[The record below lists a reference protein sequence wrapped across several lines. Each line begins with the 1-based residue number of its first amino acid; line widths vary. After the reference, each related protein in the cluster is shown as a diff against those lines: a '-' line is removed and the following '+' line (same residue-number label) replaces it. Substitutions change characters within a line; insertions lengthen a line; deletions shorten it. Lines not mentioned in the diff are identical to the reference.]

1 MGWSALLQDEYIK
14 AVNDI
19 ALADSTPVYLVG
31 GHLRDFVMQT
41 DTKFSAKQN
50 IGPAYLDYDFAVKS
64 ERQNGA
70 AEFARLVSEKL
81 NGVFVLLD
89 EKNDTARVV
98 LNTDTDNPVNI
109 DFALCVGGGI
119 ESDVMRR
126 DYSVNALAWDP
137 KNPDVLIDK
146 VHAMQDIE
154 NRTIRALSEENLKDD
169 PLRILRAYRF
179 SAALSFSIDQTTKNW
194 LAQNASLL
202 SGVAGERI
210 STELFALFSHA
221 NTFVHLQAMA
231 DNKVLDAVFPELAA
245 TRVVTANAYH
255 HLGLLDHS
263 LEAVRQMELFY
274 ERASERLKES
284 CNQIIG
290 HKLNRLAVT
299 KVATLLHDIGKPET
313 WEITP
318 EGRHTFYAHDSLGAK
333 MSDETALRLKWSK
346 SVSRFINRLIKWHL
360 RPGALF
366 HSGEPTQ
373 KAINRFY
380 RQVGVDVPELILLA
394 YGDLGATRGQ
404 GLGDE
409 ARARLETRFD
419 DLLSGYFLYIE
430 EQARTPRFLT
440 GADVMELLQIA
451 PGPVVGELLEAL
463 DEAQTLKIINSKKEA
478 ERFAK
483 ELFLK
488 QSQ

>member
-1 MGWSALLQDEYIK
+1 MGWSALLKDEYIK

-19 ALADSTPVYLVG
+19 AIGAVVPIYLVG

-41 DTKFSAKQN
+41 DTKFDTKQGA
-50 IGPAYLDYDFAVKS
+50 IPTYLDYDFAVKTA
-64 ERQNGA
+64 EQNGA
-70 AEFARLVSEKL
+70 IEFAKLTSEKL

-98 LNTDTDNPVNI
+98 LNSDTASPVNI
-109 DFALCVGGGI
+109 DFAACVGGGI

-137 KNPDVLIDK
+137 LDPDNLIDK
-146 VHAMQDIE
+146 VQAMKDIE
-154 NRTIRALSEENLKDD
+154 NRLIRALSQANLIDD

-179 SAALSFSIDQTTKNW
+179 SAALSFSIDKTTQDW
-194 LAQNASLL
+194 LAQNAQLL
-202 SGVAGERI
+202 SNVAGERI
-210 STELFALFSHA
+210 STELFALFSHS
-221 NTFVHLQAMA
+221 NTFIHLQAMA
-231 DNKVLDAVFPELAA
+231 NNKVLDAVFPELAA

-255 HLGLLDHS
+255 HLALLDHS
-263 LEAVRQMELFY
+263 LEAVRQMELY
-274 ERASERLKES
+274 YDRASIQLKES

-290 HKLNRLAVT
+290 HKLTRLAVT
-299 KVATLLHDIGKPET
+299 KMATLLHDIGKPAT

-333 MSDETALRLKWSK
+333 MSDETAARLKWSK

-366 HSGEPTQ
+366 HTGEPTQ
-373 KAINRFY
+373 KAVNRFY
-380 RQVGVDVPELILLA
+380 RQVGTDVPELILLA

-404 GLGDE
+404 GLVDE
-409 ARARLETRFD
+409 ARARLELRFD
-419 DLLSGYFLYIE
+419 DLLNGYFLYIE

-463 DEAQTLKIINSKKEA
+463 DEAQTLKIINSRKEA

-483 ELFLK
+483 EHFFK